1 MVRSASNAHVRDD
14 AFVIGRGFAVL
25 LAALA
30 SIFAAPLLAAPTDT
44 HEWSNCPPR
53 VLSQFYS
60 HFTEFVPKPVNYPNE
75 RAELNWC
82 GQRARAAALA
92 ADAMLLAGWMPLGV
106 VTWTDLRRRR
116 PKTALVVVDDTR

>member
-1 MVRSASNAHVRDD
+1 
-14 AFVIGRGFAVL
+14 VIGRGFAVL

-30 SIFAAPLLAAPTDT
+30 SLVAAPLLAAPTDT

-60 HFTEFVPKPVNYPNE
+60 HFTEYVPKPVNYPNE

-82 GQRARAAALA
+82 GEQARPAALA
-92 ADAMLLAGWMPLGV
+92 GDAMLLAGWMPLGMF
-106 VTWTDLRRRR
+106 TWIDLRRRR
-116 PKTALVVVDDTR
+116 PKTAIVVDDTP

>member
-1 MVRSASNAHVRDD
+1 
-14 AFVIGRGFAVL
+14 VIGRGFAVL

-60 HFTEFVPKPVNYPNE
+60 HFTEFVPPPIADADRHPGR

-82 GQRARAAALA
+82 GQRARPAALA
-92 ADAMLLAGWMPLGV
+92 ADALLLAGWTPLGV
-106 VTWTDLRRRR
+106 LIVIDLRRRR
-116 PKTALVVVDDTR
+116 PQIAIVVDDTR